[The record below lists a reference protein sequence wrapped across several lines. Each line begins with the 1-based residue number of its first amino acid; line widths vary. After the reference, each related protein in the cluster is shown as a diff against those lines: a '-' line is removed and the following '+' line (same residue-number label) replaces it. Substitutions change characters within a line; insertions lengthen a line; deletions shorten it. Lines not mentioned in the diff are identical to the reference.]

1 MTRTETPEFS
11 RIIRLDEIG
20 AAPAMHR
27 VTAEAAERAA
37 LARRFGL
44 QEISALGGDFT
55 LAHETAGY
63 RARGR
68 VQGSVVQSCVI
79 SGEPVPEDVDEPVDV
94 LFVRSLPE
102 AVPEEEYELS
112 ERACETVLLSGPGI
126 DLGELAAETMALAL
140 DPYPRA
146 TDEVIAEARR
156 YLIAEDEA
164 RAAEAEAKAAKSPFA
179 ALKKK

>member
-1 MTRTETPEFS
+1 MTKTEAPEFS
-11 RIIRLDEIG
+11 KIVRLDAIG
-20 AAPAMHR
+20 AAPVAHR
-27 VTAEAAERAA
+27 ITAEVAERQA

-44 QEISALGGDFT
+44 QEISALTGDFT
-55 LAHETAGY
+55 LSHEAAGY

-68 VQGSVVQSCVI
+68 VQASVVQSCAI
-79 SGEPVPEDVDEPVDV
+79 SAEPVPEDVDEPVDV

-102 AVPEEEYELS
+102 AEPEAEFEIS
-112 ERACETVLLSGPGI
+112 ETECDTVLLTGQGI

-146 TDEVIAEARR
+146 TDAVIAEARR

-164 RAAEAEAKAAKSPFA
+164 RAAEAAAKATKNPFA
-179 ALKKK
+179 ALKKG